1 MKGIDTMEIK
11 VISKTPDRW
20 VRDNFFEDGD
30 ERAEVIDF
38 PICEKGYGD
47 LMYHRWADFCPGDA
61 RLNTFWHLTKKLFD
75 ELDLL
80 LGNTGTDFSVE
91 LVIINDQWHY
101 PDW

>member
-1 MKGIDTMEIK
+1 
-11 VISKTPDRW
+11 
-20 VRDNFFEDGD
+20 
-30 ERAEVIDF
+30 
-38 PICEKGYGD
+38 
-47 LMYHRWADFCPGDA
+47 MYHRWADFCPGDV
-61 RLNTFWHLTKKLFD
+61 RLNTFWHLTKKLFE